1 MAKRYIEINKILNFS
16 ETILNKKKLTY
27 KDFVF
32 NHKDQC
38 LRKILV
44 LTNFKDSTVGEYI
57 NSAYNKGIWG
67 LILDRKVPKSI
78 IPEKIPVCYSKYLS
92 SNLNFL
98 KASEINNIK

>member
-16 ETILNKKKLTY
+16 KTILNKKNLNY

-44 LTNFKDSTVGEYI
+44 LTNFKAFKMHLEAHSDTK
-57 NSAYNKGIWG
+57 ND
-67 LILDRKVPKSI
+67 L
-78 IPEKIPVCYSKYLS
+78 
-92 SNLNFL
+92 
-98 KASEINNIK
+98 